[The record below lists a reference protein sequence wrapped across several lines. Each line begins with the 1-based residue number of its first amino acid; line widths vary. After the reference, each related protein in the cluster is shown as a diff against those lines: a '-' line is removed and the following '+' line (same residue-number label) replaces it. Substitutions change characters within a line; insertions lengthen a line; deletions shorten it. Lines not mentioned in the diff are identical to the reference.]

1 MAILMSTISKPI
13 SDSLRTQSFEQ
24 LTTGERPASE
34 QRKCLPGSSVDPGVT
49 LRSQGEIEAEV
60 CDVIRRYS
68 VEYLGRGPRDVR
80 AYLIGDMLLVRVY
93 GFLTV
98 LEQQIAKRGDE
109 KGVLMLKQIRSQLI
123 TLARCEIEAMVHFI
137 TGVNVLSLH
146 QDISTVTGE
155 EVIVLTLSQSPL
167 CRPAKRIST

>member
-1 MAILMSTISKPI
+1 
-13 SDSLRTQSFEQ
+13 
-24 LTTGERPASE
+24 
-34 QRKCLPGSSVDPGVT
+34 
-49 LRSQGEIEAEV
+49 
-60 CDVIRRYS
+60 
-68 VEYLGRGPRDVR
+68 
-80 AYLIGDMLLVRVY
+80 MLLVRVY

-98 LEQQIAKRGDE
+98 VEQQIAKRGDE